1 MEDKTDL
8 VLATLTGITLGLCFL
23 GCLRYAWVQAR
34 SIATNEPKMR
44 QSPSRENLT
53 DPTNSV

>member
-23 GCLRYAWVQAR
+23 GCLRYAWNQSR
-34 SIATNEPKMR
+34 HIDEPKMR
-44 QSPSRENLT
+44 TSPSQENLT